1 MNHLTSR
8 IDLGRIENSLLA
20 RRDELIQATA
30 WTFNMTL
37 LVIVLA
43 SFAFFLYVQYQNN
56 KDYADKEKY
65 DHIPFEPQTW
75 YSATRNVR
83 SEEYGRQLQP
93 LETEIGY
100 GIPGPADGGGAG
112 TIYESDNR

>member
-1 MNHLTSR
+1 
-8 IDLGRIENSLLA
+8 LGRIENSLLA

-43 SFAFFLYVQYQNN
+43 SFAFFLYVQYHAHQEQQE
-56 KDYADKEKY
+56 AEKR
-65 DHIPFEPQTW
+65 IPFTPIPW

-93 LETEIGY
+93 LETETGY

>member
-1 MNHLTSR
+1 MNHLTNNL
-8 IDLGRIENSLLA
+8 DLGRIESSLLA

-37 LVIVLA
+37 LAIVLV
-43 SFAFFLYVQYQNN
+43 SFGYFLYVQYHIHQEQEGT
-56 KDYADKEKY
+56 EKR
-65 DHIPFEPQTW
+65 IPFTPVPW

-100 GIPGPADGGGAG
+100 GIPGPADGGSGGAV
-112 TIYESDNR
+112 YETDNR

>member
-1 MNHLTSR
+1 MNHLTSS
-8 IDLGRIENSLLA
+8 IDLGRIENSLLS

-30 WTFNMTL
+30 WTFNLTL
-37 LVIVLA
+37 LVLVLT
-43 SFAFFLYVQYQNN
+43 SFAYFLYIQYHIHQEEEET
-56 KDYADKEKY
+56 EKR
-65 DHIPFEPQTW
+65 IPFTPIPW

-100 GIPGPADGGGAG
+100 GIPGPTDGGSAGAF
-112 TIYESDNR
+112 YEGNNS